1 VLPATRLPQL
11 TRVRVLTPGGP
22 YAPGSVLSLAFVDPV
37 LGRLCRHVEAEPDL
51 ASTRTADGP
60 IVPDAIFVALLTAAP
75 PYDLGEVLTLSF
87 VDPCV
92 VRIQPIPNSA
102 SATTAAKNEAPAAPA
117 AQPEQV
123 DSRPPAETPDA
134 AALLASR
141 SGQGVRVRL
150 EWTAAR
156 VARFASLVDKLFAVD
171 RLGWYRHVLAVR
183 LLLPD
188 ELTLVASDGNEEAAR
203 RLRSLKMAATE
214 ALGTPLL
221 AALMPNFSVDSEW
234 LQSIETP
241 ALARTAA
248 DLRDFIRPHLDDQ
261 SPGDPVG
268 APRSNYGPIRAAEL
282 KTNSGA
288 SVEAFLPLLVPA
300 GPASDEVGRRLI
312 DYRTALIELFGQTAH
327 ASLAVRT
334 TRMTQA
340 NPALDDRLAA
350 LAGAVQQAAGQL
362 AVA

>member
-1 VLPATRLPQL
+1 
-11 TRVRVLTPGGP
+11 
-22 YAPGSVLSLAFVDPV
+22 VDPD
-37 LGRLCRHVEAEPDL
+37 LGRLCRHAEGEPDL
-51 ASTRTADGP
+51 SAPRGASGP

-75 PYDLGEVLTLSF
+75 PYGLGEVLGLSF
-87 VDPCV
+87 VDPTV
-92 VRIQPIPNSA
+92 ARIQTIPTSTPA
-102 SATTAAKNEAPAAPA
+102 SSYEKNEPVAETPAGPEIVGVPAP
-117 AQPEQV
+117 
-123 DSRPPAETPDA
+123 SETPDA
-134 AALLASR
+134 IAPVAAL

-150 EWTAAR
+150 EWTPAR

-188 ELTLVASDGNEEAAR
+188 ELTLVASDANEEAAR

-241 ALARTAA
+241 ALARSAA

-261 SPGDPVG
+261 SPGDGVG
-268 APRSNYGPIRAAEL
+268 TPRTNFGPIRAAEL
-282 KTNSGA
+282 KANSAA
-288 SVEAFLPLLVPA
+288 SVEAFLPLLVPG

-312 DYRTALIELFGQTAH
+312 DYRAALIELFGQTAH

-340 NPALDDRLAA
+340 NPALDDRLSA